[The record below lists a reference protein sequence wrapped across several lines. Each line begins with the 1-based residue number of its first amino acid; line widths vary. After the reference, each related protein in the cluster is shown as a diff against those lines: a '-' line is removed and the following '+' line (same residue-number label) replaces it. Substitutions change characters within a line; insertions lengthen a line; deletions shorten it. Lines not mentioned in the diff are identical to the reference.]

1 MTAQK
6 IVLPADSTGKAIYTQ
21 ERTVTG
27 PGTVQVQYVISTS
40 ERVTSGVYRAQTGLH
55 SVSVAATNGTT
66 TGNWWL
72 YNPVGSTTSV
82 ALRRVEFSMGVGAA
96 SVAVLT
102 APRIMLSRFTFTGT
116 AAGTAVTPA
125 KAQTAYPTA
134 TATLRST
141 QVTSVVTIGADVFA
155 FISGIWNQATG
166 SGGPGVGYAQNWQ
179 PEEDGQ
185 LVLAAGEGLA
195 CWQPDAGSTSDPR
208 RFVTNI
214 AWTEFTTP

>member
-1 MTAQK
+1 VTAQK

-21 ERTVTG
+21 ERTVSG

-40 ERVTSGVYRAQTGLH
+40 ERVTSGVYSAQTGLH

-72 YNPVGSTTSV
+72 YNPSGSTVSV
-82 ALRRVEFSMGVGAA
+82 ALRRIEFAAGVGAA
-96 SVAVLT
+96 TVAILT
-102 APRIMLSRFTFTGT
+102 APRIMVSRFTFTGT
-116 AAGTAVTPA
+116 PAGTAVTPA
-125 KAQTAYPTA
+125 KVQSAYPTA

-141 QVTSVVTIGADVFA
+141 QVTSVVTLAGDLFA
-155 FISGIWNQATG
+155 LLPGIWNQSTS
-166 SGGPGVGYAQNWQ
+166 SGGPGVGMASDWT
-179 PEEDGQ
+179 PDDDGQ
-185 LVLAAGEGLA
+185 PVLAAGEGLA

-208 RFVTNI
+208 KFVTNI